1 MTSPWVRLG
10 LSCLVGLGVALG
22 AGKASAA
29 AGTSLLI
36 DGSLTTNT
44 CPDGGTAINAGRGCR
59 YSGEKTFDKITLQN
73 GATIEVTQF
82 DNNAANKATLGNLVL
97 KSLST
102 ISVDATSRITA
113 KGAGYQADLCNNGP
127 GPASFPL
134 AGGRGGCA
142 VLDSGGGGAHFGKGG
157 KGTKDCFVYPGGG
170 GNVDVT
176 CTFPNEW
183 EENCGTK
190 VVDGMGTFTGCASVA
205 TQSGG
210 LTCYGTTNVSGKGD
224 ALPDVA
230 GQSFWHNILDPEF
243 GAAGGDKGC
252 NDGDGRGATD
262 LRAGDGG
269 GRIVLF
275 AANAAKTGAIS
286 ISGRVTADGARG
298 CSQGNDSAGAG
309 AGGTVLLIADTVNV
323 LDTARISARGGRGGD
338 SQPKGLACTYDGTW
352 TYPHQGTCGSGQLC
366 RQLKEPASGAVFA
379 RCDPANCVPARRS
392 PNDNGTIAKCDAG
405 YTARNLGGDFGEVC
419 VPNATDPVLLNY
431 PSCNG
436 DSDCLDAGEC
446 SAAQGCDCMKFSGT
460 VGERC
465 VPKNQQIC
473 DYLDFGENET
483 ECTGTQNNGVCDD
496 CAGGG
501 GGGIINVQSRV
512 NNIDPRSIF
521 DVRGGNGGICPIC
534 AGEAGAGA
542 GELQIDA
549 AYVGEI
555 CDGKDNDFNG
565 TADDGLGTI
574 SCPDGSTIAAC
585 TAGKPGNCPTVT
597 SCNGAVTD
605 TRPRFAVVVD
615 TSGSMLLDNDGEPR
629 FGDGS
634 VDFPGVNGTETR
646 LYNAKGALTDVLA
659 AFPESDYALAR
670 YYQDSGLNRSCQT
683 ANWFECAQSCCSYDD
698 PRTNMSL
705 QPHDNISPA
714 YPYYYPDGQCV
725 PSKLYGAGASVDDSL
740 SALNT
745 NINIGWQTPT
755 ADCINYSGSCGPPKR
770 GAQYLVDFSQPL
782 SNYLSWLDNKE
793 TNFKTGVAC
802 TGGDC
807 ELRATGPTPLASALE
822 ATKDFLSPRI
832 ACDNAVPCRKYNV
845 ILLTDGAES
854 CQGDP
859 VAAAAALNAGVT
871 KTIMGA
877 PTQVSVK
884 TYVIG
889 FSTLPTETAQLN
901 AIAAAGGT
909 STAYFVSSRAELAN
923 AMATIISGSFVFE
936 KCNGKDDDCDGQ
948 IDEDFPETQPPT
960 GPGLTCDDGKEG
972 ACKGSGHFICKAD
985 GTGSFCNI
993 DMPGAAIGTEIC
1005 NGIDDN
1011 CNGSIDESTAQNP
1024 LDCEPCVAQPEIC
1037 DGLDNDCDNSI
1048 DEVADLVDDNQPCGS
1063 DTGECN
1069 HGLTVCINHE
1079 LECQGATGPF
1089 TEVCDGF
1096 DNDCDNLVDGQSQS
1110 CYVVTG
1116 NTFNSDPNSYQ
1127 YGECRTGTWKCTAAL
1142 NSGVADWG
1150 NGMKASSC
1158 AGQKVPTV
1166 EVCDGKDNNC
1176 NNIIDDVNDGGKV
1189 VGVECCDPKVKAPAL
1204 CGTGQCNKGTFACVG
1219 PTVSCVNAGVPG
1231 EEACDGIDNDCNG
1244 TVDDIKTLGSNCTT
1258 LGGCPGKLACD
1269 ADKKAPVC
1277 VPNGAQDLEICDGKD
1292 NDCDGSVDEFDDVAK
1307 NDDRVGK
1314 DCDAPVAPN
1323 DQLPCKPG
1331 KTVCTAQ
1338 GTIDCVGAVHP
1349 VKEVC
1354 DLKDTDCDGIA
1365 DTLSAC
1371 PGGNACIDGQCDEPC
1386 HGGEFPC
1393 PGGFDCKAYDG
1404 KKYCVPQNCDD
1415 AKCPEDSH
1423 CRNNKCTPDS
1433 QGAGGEGNTAGGVGN
1448 AGESSQ
1454 AGATSAEGGESNG
1467 LAGNGTGNE
1476 SSAGENGTG
1485 GSSSGGKT
1493 GSGATGNEA
1502 GKGHGVFG
1510 LVTGGG
1516 GCACRTTPSRGGHA
1530 ALAASLLLLG
1540 VIVSRR
1546 RRGREGRAV

>member
-1 MTSPWVRLG
+1 MTSPLVRLG
-10 LSCLVGLGVALG
+10 LSCLIGLGVALG
-22 AGKASAA
+22 AGKALAA
-29 AGTSLLI
+29 DLTI
-36 DGSLTTNT
+36 DGSKTTND
-44 CPDGGTAINAGRGCR
+44 CAGAGGAPINGGRGCSL
-59 YSGEKTFDKITLQN
+59 SGPHTYGNITLTN
-73 GATIEVTQF
+73 NAVIEVTAF

-97 KSLST
+97 KAT
-102 ISVDATSRITA
+102 GNISIDATSRITA
-113 KGAGYQADLCNNGP
+113 RGRGYQAVECDDGP
-127 GPASFPL
+127 GPTAA
-134 AGGRGGCA
+134 AGGKGGCS
-142 VLDSGGGGAHFGKGG
+142 VRDSGGGGAHFGRGG
-157 KGTKDCFVYPGGG
+157 KGTKDCFVYGDA
-170 GNVDVT
+170 NT
-176 CTFPNEW
+176 CQFPQEW
-183 EENCGTK
+183 EEDCSSK
-190 VVDGMGTFTGCASVA
+190 VAGACVDDADQDPVTA
-205 TQSGG
+205 G
-210 LTCYGTTNVSGKGD
+210 LQCYGITASNADVFGD
-224 ALPDVA
+224 ELPSVA
-230 GQSFWHNILDPEF
+230 GQSYWHHILDPEF

-252 NDGDGRGATD
+252 RDGYDANN
-262 LRAGDGG
+262 RAGSGG

-275 AANAAKTGAIS
+275 AGGAGSSVTIN
-286 ISGRVTADGARG
+286 GRVTTDGKRG
-298 CSQGNDSAGAG
+298 CASGNDSAGGG
-309 AGGTVLLIADTVNV
+309 AGGTILIIGDTVNV
-323 LDTARISARGGRGGD
+323 GQTARISARGGRGGD
-338 SQPKGLACTYDGTW
+338 SQPKALVCTGN
-352 TYPHQGTCGSGQLC
+352 GECGAGQLC
-366 RQLKEPASGAVFA
+366 RTFTEPASGNQYK
-379 RCDPANCVPARRS
+379 RCDPANCTPSRVSAPFCDTGYVRRQ
-392 PNDNGTIAKCDAG
+392 
-405 YTARNLGGDFGEVC
+405 LGGDLGWVCIPSATDPQTWNTCTNDAGCDTQSPTECSSAAGCLCLDLGGTDATGKVGKRC
-419 VPNATDPVLLNY
+419 VPN
-431 PSCNG
+431 
-436 DSDCLDAGEC
+436 
-446 SAAQGCDCMKFSGT
+446 
-460 VGERC
+460 
-465 VPKNQQIC
+465 NQQIC
-473 DYLDFGENET
+473 DYLDYGENED
-483 ECTGTQNNGVCDD
+483 ECKGSQNNGTCDD

-555 CDGKDNDFNG
+555 CDGKDNNFDG
-565 TADDGLGTI
+565 QTDEGLGNIT
-574 SCPDGSTIAAC
+574 CPDGSTIAAC

-646 LYNAKGALTDVLA
+646 LYNAKGALSDVLA

-698 PRTNMSL
+698 PRTNNPL
-705 QPHDNISPA
+705 QSHDNTAPA

-745 NINIGWQTPT
+745 NINIGWQTPS

-793 TNFKTGVAC
+793 TNFQSGVAC

-807 ELRATGPTPLASALE
+807 ELRATGPTPLASSLE
-822 ATKDFLSPRI
+822 ATKDFLAPRI

-859 VAAAAALNAGVT
+859 VAAAAALNAGIT

-877 PTQVSVK
+877 PTQISVK

-901 AIAAAGGT
+901 AIAVAGGT
-909 STAYFVSSRAELAN
+909 TSAYFVSSRAELAN

-936 KCNGKDDDCDGQ
+936 KCNGKDDDCDGL
-948 IDEDFPETQPPT
+948 IDEDFPETQPPS
-960 GPGLTCDDGKEG
+960 GPGLACDDGQDG
-972 ACKGSGHFICKAD
+972 VCKGTGHFICKAD

-993 DMPGAAIGTEIC
+993 DMPGGASGKETC

-1011 CNGSIDESTAQNP
+1011 CNGLIDESTAQNP
-1024 LDCEPCVAQPEIC
+1024 LNCEPCVAQPEIC
-1037 DGLDNDCDNSI
+1037 DGLDNDCDTQV

-1063 DTGECN
+1063 DAGECN
-1069 HGLTVCINHE
+1069 HGLTVCVNHE
-1079 LECQGATGPF
+1079 LQCQGATGPF
-1089 TEVCDGF
+1089 TEVCDGL

-1116 NTFNSDPNSYQ
+1116 NAFNADPNSYQ

-1176 NNIIDDVNDGGKV
+1176 NNVIDDVNDGGKV

-1292 NDCDGSVDEFDDVAK
+1292 NDCDGSVDEFDDVNK

-1314 DCDAPVAPN
+1314 TCDALVEPN
-1323 DQLPCKPG
+1323 NHLPCMPG
-1331 KTVCTAQ
+1331 HTVCTAQ
-1338 GTIDCVGAVHP
+1338 GTIDCVGAIHP

-1393 PGGFDCKAYDG
+1393 PGGFDCRAYDG
-1404 KKYCVPQNCDD
+1404 KKYCVPQSCDD

-1423 CRNNKCTPDS
+1423 CRNNKCTPDG
-1433 QGAGGEGNTAGGVGN
+1433 QGAGGEGNSAAGAGN
-1448 AGESSQ
+1448 AGDTSQ
-1454 AGATSAEGGESNG
+1454 AGATGAEGGDSNG
-1467 LAGNGTGNE
+1467 LAGNGTGDE
-1476 SSAGENGTG
+1476 SSGGENGNG

-1493 GSGATGNEA
+1493 GSGATSNEA
-1502 GKGHGVFG
+1502 GRGVFG

-1516 GCACRTTPSRGGHA
+1516 GCACRTTPSRGGDA

-1540 VIVSRR
+1540 AIVSRR
-1546 RRGREGRAV
+1546 RRGSQRRAA